1 MMYNNALHAAVLEGC
16 SRKVRALVEA
26 GLDVNARRDAD
37 NDTPLYLAAHEGH
50 TAVVRVLLEAGADTT
65 RSRRQTPEPHPCI

>member
-1 MMYNNALHAAVLEGC
+1 MVFNNALHMAAFEGC

-37 NDTPLYLAAHEGH
+37 NATPLYIAAYKGREE
-50 TAVVRVLLEAGADTT
+50 VVRVLLEAGADITK
-65 RSRRQTPEPHPCI
+65 R